1 MIAQNTYT
9 YDLAGNR
16 TQVSQTWG
24 NPSLHFMYP
33 TNISYLYDSLN
44 RLTTESQT
52 EWECPHEWFYSYDS
66 VGNRTQRVYVY
77 EGVFTTINNYGYNNL
92 NQLTSNGSTNY
103 TYDNNGNEITRGS
116 NSLGWNYE
124 NLMTSY
130 SSTIN
135 YLYDSLG
142 KRVWKQNNTN
152 YTRYFFD
159 GINPLMEKGSSNNS
173 TFTTSAV
180 YTLAP
185 GVIGEIISVHQNGTD
200 YFYHYD
206 PIGNVLFVSDT
217 SGNINTDYGQD
228 GFGNVY
234 LTYGPAPTNYY
245 HLTTKEQDPDIDL
258 YYFSARWYD
267 PSVGRFISEDLI
279 DNVNP
284 YVYVENN
291 PLNQVDPL
299 GLEGSNA
306 SNPPKNPNGGWWNR
320 FRNYLKD
327 KWNNFWKDPLKNTT
341 EQCVNYLDSKKP
353 GIPIPTVPLAQAGIA
368 ACNTLNDAPNCAKKC
383 TVDVMGTPVLN
394 NDCYWKCI
402 KGDVANVIKP
412 CISISVNPM

>member
-1 MIAQNTYT
+1 MLPNT

-16 TQVSQTWG
+16 TQVSETWG

-44 RLTTESQT
+44 RLTTESRT
-52 EWECPHEWFYSYDS
+52 EWEYPLEWFYNYDS
-66 VGNRTQRVYVY
+66 VGNRTQMVYVY
-77 EGVFTTINNYGYNNL
+77 EGVFTTINNYAYNNL
-92 NQLTSNGSTNY
+92 NQLTSNGSNTY

-173 TFTTSAV
+173 TFTTSAI

-185 GVIGEIISVHQNGTD
+185 GVIKEIVSVHQNGTD

-206 PIGNVLFVSDT
+206 PIGNVLFISDT

-234 LTYGPAPTNYY
+234 LTYGPTSTNSY
-245 HLTTKEQDPDIDL
+245 HLTTKKLDPDINL

-267 PSVGRFISEDLI
+267 PSVGRFVSEEPLELDGPNL
-279 DNVNP
+279 
-284 YVYVENN
+284 YQYGLNN
-291 PLNQVDPL
+291 PVNGFDPD
-299 GLEGSNA
+299 GLFFMTIPCEILFGEWLEKNWPTWDPKKGLCETEGDKAYKEFMKGVTKVGKHSY
-306 SNPPKNPNGGWWNR
+306 
-320 FRNYLKD
+320 RNSFICHRWLA
-327 KWNNFWKDPLKNTT
+327 W
-341 EQCVNYLDSKKP
+341 
-353 GIPIPTVPLAQAGIA
+353 PTVVKHAINPAWQWWRRSKWFRGEPAPEIPPE
-368 ACNTLNDAPNCAKKC
+368 NDLPGN
-383 TVDVMGTPVLN
+383 
-394 NDCYWKCI
+394 
-402 KGDVANVIKP
+402 
-412 CISISVNPM
+412 